1 MNRTKQEKITENII
15 TINERNDFENYLK
28 LIKYLTQ
35 RRNQSTES
43 ITYDKIYCNN
53 EIIPN
58 LKEEEK
64 LKRLLEVIIKV
75 QMEKYLLN

>member
-58 LKEEEK
+58 LKEEE
-64 LKRLLEVIIKV
+64 
-75 QMEKYLLN
+75 

>member
-35 RRNQSTES
+35 RRNQSTKS

>member
-15 TINERNDFENYLK
+15 TINERNDFENYFK